1 MASSLSSPRPEPSD
15 PAAWGVFTNSL
26 ESSDE
31 ARQPPS
37 LPDPPPWRRFEP
49 RLPPPYQR
57 PELPDKQRER
67 GQVFRLPRHISDDL
81 TTTDGE
87 TSHLQLT
94 REGEEVRLAVNA
106 AIHLR
111 RPLLVTGTPGSG
123 KTSLAYAIAH
133 ELCLGRVLCWPIT
146 PRSEMV
152 EGLYRYEALD
162 RLRESQPGSTSSTAD
177 FITLGP
183 LGTAFLPFDRPRVL
197 LIDEIDKSDL
207 QLPNELLHLFEEGY
221 FEIPQ
226 LRREAR
232 NRKEDGAKDLEPE
245 DLVDTD
251 DPDCRAPIL
260 GGRVQCRAFPIV
272 VMTSNRERDFPPA
285 FHRRCI
291 RIEMPTPSHRDTLL
305 DVARSHFK
313 VETEDATWDEEA
325 ALKQIDTFLGDR
337 GQLDRATDQLL
348 NALHLLCGP
357 EDQRPSDRQV
367 EALQNILF
375 KRLSEGG

>member
-1 MASSLSSPRPEPSD
+1 MCIRD
-15 PAAWGVFTNSL
+15 
-26 ESSDE
+26 
-31 ARQPPS
+31 R
-37 LPDPPPWRRFEP
+37 
-49 RLPPPYQR
+49 
-57 PELPDKQRER
+57 
-67 GQVFRLPRHISDDL
+67 FRLPREAAAEPS
-81 TTTDGE
+81 TSTDQQN
-87 TSHLQLT
+87 QLPLS
-94 REGEEVRLAVNA
+94 REGEQVRLAVNA

-111 RPLLVTGTPGSG
+111 RPLLVTGTPGCG

-133 ELCLGRVLCWPIT
+133 ELGLGRVLCWPIT

-162 RLRESQPGSTSSTAD
+162 RLRESKQGSTAVAAD

-207 QLPNELLHLFEEGY
+207 QLPNELLHLFEEGS

-226 LRREAR
+226 LRRQAR
-232 NRKEDGAKDLEPE
+232 RNADSGGASADPQKQDAAE
-245 DLVDTD
+245 VDTD
-251 DPDCRAPIL
+251 DPDSRALIMA
-260 GGRVQCRAFPIV
+260 GRVQCRAFPIV

-291 RIEMPTPSHRDTLL
+291 RIEMPTPTHRDTLL

-313 VETEDATWDEEA
+313 IEVGDGAWDEA
-325 ALKQIDTFLGDR
+325 AVLQQIDTFLGDR

-357 EDQRPSDRQV
+357 EQQRPSDDQV
-367 EALQNILF
+367 KVLQTILF
-375 KRLSEGG
+375 KLLSEGG